1 MRLEVAC
8 SVRLIIAM
16 HKCMKMKEIEELGLW
31 LLLTWMSAPLAF
43 LKPHSQHN
51 SATQSRLLIPVW
63 ESMVSFCLQSRDGI

>member
-31 LLLTWMSAPLAF
+31 LLLTWTRVLPW
-43 LKPHSQHN
+43 HS
-51 SATQSRLLIPVW
+51 
-63 ESMVSFCLQSRDGI
+63 